1 MSDTLFFRAVMFGM
15 VFGLTS
21 GSLFAVGIM
30 MSIRDKKRKAASVSK
45 RNSGAWDKH
54 HSYYNTE
61 RTARQTKQ
69 NWNFM
74 L

>member
-30 MSIRDKKRKAASVSK
+30 MSIRDKKKKSRV
-45 RNSGAWDKH
+45 RQQ
-54 HSYYNTE
+54 TE
-61 RTARQTKQ
+61 QRRVG
-69 NWNFM
+69 
-74 L
+74 